1 MFPLFEEEISKE
13 FSALTIKLLFRFK
26 GAAHFETVNKI
37 PQDLASIKFPLALLN
52 SSKGKHHTIQPFI
65 IGQPDAWS

>member
-37 PQDLASIKFPLALLN
+37 PQDPSRSIKLEQRKTPHYTTI
-52 SSKGKHHTIQPFI
+52 HHRTT
-65 IGQPDAWS
+65 